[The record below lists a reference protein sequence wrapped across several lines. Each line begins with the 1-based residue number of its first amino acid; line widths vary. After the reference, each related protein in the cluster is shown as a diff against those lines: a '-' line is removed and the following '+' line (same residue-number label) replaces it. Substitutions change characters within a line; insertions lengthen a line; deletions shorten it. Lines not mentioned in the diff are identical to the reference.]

1 MDSVGTGY
9 YMSGSEIDGLSEDEL
24 RRVVPTISIFYRT
37 TPKHKMAIVKALQA
51 NDLVVAMTGD
61 GGKLKIK
68 KKKIEKN
75 NINNY

>member
-68 KKKIEKN
+68 KKKNKKKK
-75 NINNY
+75 YK